1 MPSINYAVNVQV
13 TGGPKL
19 AATQSLS
26 VDAYDMIDLSIKKA
40 STADVEIEPGVAG
53 RVKLV
58 LITADL
64 YDTLSYEADGKAH
77 ALDGPALLV
86 GGGAVALLQAKLGSL
101 KFTNKHATEPRTI
114 HVFVGRNVV
123 AP

>member
-19 AATQSLS
+19 AVTRSLV
-26 VDAYDMIDLSIKKA
+26 VDAYDVIDLSIKKNSAA
-40 STADVEIEPGVAG
+40 SVEVEPGVAG
-53 RVKLV
+53 RVRLV
-58 LITADL
+58 LITADT
-64 YDTLSYEADGKAH
+64 YDNLTYESAGKDH

-86 GGGAVALLQAKLGSL
+86 GAGAVALLDPKGTV